1 MAAVAVT
8 THDLPTNPLG
18 GLASVIDVSVAV
30 VGDETSARR
39 LASLLAHEGLTVAV
53 EAEGPRQLPDVCL
66 HGPPHVAVVQ
76 WRASAGRAAPDPR
89 YPPGPLPRT
98 RVLLG
103 PNQPRPPGM
112 RRAAEAAPRPG

>member
-53 EAEGPRQLPDVCL
+53 EAEGPRQLPDECL
-66 HGPPHVAVVQ
+66 HGPPHVAIVQ
-76 WRASAGRAAPDPR
+76 WRSFGAQPPGDPR
-89 YPPGPLPRT
+89 DLR
-98 RVLLG
+98 
-103 PNQPRPPGM
+103 RPP
-112 RRAAEAAPRPG
+112 APTPGLLLLPPPPPPDNPR